1 MPYEVSNKNNT
12 YFVTQSIDGRVMAR
26 FDGRD
31 GSNAK
36 EEAITKAKTLANEE
50 KVWKKGIS

>member
-12 YFVTQSIDGRVMAR
+12 YFVTQSIDGRVMAK

-36 EEAITKAKTLANEE
+36 EEAITKAKDLANEE
-50 KVWKKGIS
+50 KVWRKGIS